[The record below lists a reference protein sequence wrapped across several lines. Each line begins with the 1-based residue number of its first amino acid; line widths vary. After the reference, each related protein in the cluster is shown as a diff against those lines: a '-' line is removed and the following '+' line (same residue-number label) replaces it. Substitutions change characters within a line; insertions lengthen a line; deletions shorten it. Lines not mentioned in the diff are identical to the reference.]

1 MNINDT
7 HSTSTTQDSSRP
19 QAVTGADAGE
29 ARKPCRTLRTALA
42 AVARTVAGLL
52 TFGAMA
58 APAGATT
65 ASYALSYQS
74 LTSSSNVVMRW
85 NPCQASIAYRVNLAQ
100 AASTST
106 GRAAALKDVKGA
118 IARLSTATGI
128 HYRYLGTT
136 TRIPTGVDWWR
147 NTGDAELIVAWVNQS
162 SSAYRTSLL
171 LRDSRGWLSGT
182 AGWQSWRWGAF
193 NGQPAGAA
201 IVRGYVVLNAAQ
213 RSQYAAGFG
222 AGRTRGELL
231 IHELGHT
238 VGLNHVSPTS
248 QIMYPYMIK
257 RSSANYASG
266 DRAGLA
272 KVGRP
277 AGCISIPAWSGAPKD
292 L

>member
-1 MNINDT
+1 MKNIATT
-7 HSTSTTQDSSRP
+7 HTSSTAIAE
-19 QAVTGADAGE
+19 AVTSVQPRRAI
-29 ARKPCRTLRTALA
+29 RTFAALA
-42 AVARTVAGLL
+42 ASAVAGLL
-52 TFGAMA
+52 TFGVMA
-58 APAGATT
+58 APAGAST

-74 LTSSSNVVMRW
+74 LSTNQTVVMRW
-85 NPCQASIAYRVNLAQ
+85 NPCQTAVTYRVNLAQ

-136 TRIPTGVDWWR
+136 SRIPTGVDWWR
-147 NTGDAELIVAWVNQS
+147 NTGDAELVIAWVNQNTT
-162 SSAYRTSLL
+162 AFRTSLL

-193 NGQPAGAA
+193 NGQSAGAA

-238 VGLNHVSPTS
+238 VGLNHVATTA

-257 RSSANYASG
+257 RSSANYQSG
-266 DRAGLA
+266 DRTGLA

-277 AGCISIPAWSGAPKD
+277 AGCISIPAWSGAPAD
-292 L
+292 LN

>member
-1 MNINDT
+1 MNINAT
-7 HSTSTTQDSSRP
+7 ENADSVTASDQLGVVRP
-19 QAVTGADAGE
+19 
-29 ARKPCRTLRTALA
+29 RRTLCAGLAA
-42 AVARTVAGLL
+42 AVASTVTAIM
-52 TFGAMA
+52 TFGTMA
-58 APAGATT
+58 VPAGAST

-74 LTSSSNVVMRW
+74 LSSSQNVVMRW
-85 NPCQASIAYRVNLAQ
+85 NPCQIAITYRVNLGQ
-100 AASTST
+100 AASTTT

-136 TRIPTGVDWWR
+136 LRIPTGVDWWR
-147 NTGDAELIVAWVNQS
+147 NTGDAELVIAWVNQNYAS
-162 SSAYRTSLL
+162 TRTSLL

-213 RSQYAAGFG
+213 RSQYLAGFG

-238 VGLNHVSPTS
+238 VGLNHVGTTA

-257 RSSANYASG
+257 RSSANYQSG
-266 DRAGLA
+266 DRTGLA

-277 AGCISIPAWSGAPKD
+277 AGCINIPSWSGAPTD
-292 L
+292 LN